1 MHLALALFTLI
12 ILPDP
17 YNPVMRDI
25 GQMRLREV
33 KGGLS
38 HARDGVRPESIDN
51 SVMVMMMMTVI
62 NMHRVLYN
70 PELPHA
76 FSR

>member
-1 MHLALALFTLI
+1 MHMALALFTLI

-25 GQMRLREV
+25 GQMRLRNV
-33 KGGLS
+33 KEPS
-38 HARDGVRPESIDN
+38 HAGDGVKPESTDN
-51 SVMVMMMMTVI
+51 NVMVMVMMTVI

-70 PELPHA
+70 LELP
-76 FSR
+76 FFIKN